1 MSYFVLT
8 RFADLQDHNRIYEAG
23 DEYPRPGLV
32 VSPQRMAQLAGSDNR
47 AGYPLIV
54 DADAECETC
63 AVGGEK
69 PPQDAPTD
77 AHEEEPTQAEKP
89 AQKPARGRKKRVGE

>member
-54 DADAECETC
+54 DADAECENC
-63 AVGGEK
+63 AIDGQNA
-69 PPQDAPTD
+69 PQDAAET
-77 AHEEEPTQAEKP
+77 AREEEPAKPEKP
-89 AQKPARGRKKRVGE
+89 AEKPARGRKKRVGE